1 MELKDYSIEELKA
14 ELKRRSDLA
23 KTEKAKVNCEHFEE
37 KGENIM
43 TREEIEQL
51 NEIEP
56 YCFETDREEQWYRV
70 GLQEGLSIAD
80 ANPKSPW
87 ISVDDDLPCNH
98 EKLVH
103 SNYTDRVLVLSRN
116 GYSEV
121 AFMCIIEDVWE
132 WNTLITVLYWM
143 PIPKLPKE

>member
-1 MELKDYSIEELKA
+1 
-14 ELKRRSDLA
+14 
-23 KTEKAKVNCEHFEE
+23 
-37 KGENIM
+37 M

-51 NEIEP
+51 NEVEP

-98 EKLVH
+98 EELVH